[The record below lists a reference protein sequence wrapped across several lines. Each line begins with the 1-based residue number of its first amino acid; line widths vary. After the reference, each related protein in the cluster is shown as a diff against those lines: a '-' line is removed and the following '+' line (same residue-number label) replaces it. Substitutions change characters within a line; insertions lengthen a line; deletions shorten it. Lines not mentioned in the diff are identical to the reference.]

1 MHMSC
6 FDKHS
11 RRLSKKLEK
20 KDNIFL
26 FLSEV
31 PVNILYTVLILAFSK
46 HTGSSVGCFLEV
58 TNFPFFIVWKWCI
71 FYVGGRFF
79 ESLNLYLPQRLLVP
93 NSICMVYCICSI
105 RCSHVDIKT
114 VACKTRRKVAFC
126 DYVTRN

>member
-1 MHMSC
+1 MSC

-20 KDNIFL
+20 KGNVFL
-26 FLSEV
+26 FSSEV
-31 PVNILYTVLILAFSK
+31 PVNILYTVSIFAFSK
-46 HTGSSVGCFLEV
+46 HTGSSVGCFLEM

-79 ESLNLYLPQRLLVP
+79 ESLNLYLPQRLLVT

-105 RCSHVDIKT
+105 RCFHVDIKI
-114 VACKTRRKVAFC
+114 VPCKTCRKVAFS